1 MDADIIVIG
10 ASPAGVMA
18 ARNAS
23 RKGCKVILLDKR
35 KLQVCQHTLPTPS
48 LKECSTA
55 QERKWTRA
63 MSSRT
68 SKVPIS

>member
-23 RKGCKVILLDKR
+23 AKGCKVILLDK
-35 KLQVCQHTLPTPS
+35 KEAVGVPTHPANTFF
-48 LKECSTA
+48 KG
-55 QERKWTRA
+55 
-63 MSSRT
+63 MFDRT
-68 SKVPIS
+68 GEEVDQSYVIKNL

>member
-23 RKGCKVILLDKR
+23 RKGCKVILLDR
-35 KLQVCQHTLPTPS
+35 KEAAGIPTHPANTFS
-48 LKECSTA
+48 RECLTGPG
-55 QERKWTRA
+55 RKWTRV
-63 MSSRT
+63 M
-68 SKVPIS
+68 